1 MSLSTKFE
9 VVSFGVNVKAMDES
23 LLVSPSET
31 VELAIVM
38 VGDVASITK
47 SAIVTDAAFPEE
59 SVTVTVLPL

>member
-47 SAIVTDAAFPEE
+47 SAIVNDAAFPEE
-59 SVTVTVLPL
+59 SVTVTVFPL

>member
-1 MSLSTKFE
+1 MSLATKFE
-9 VVSFGVNVKAMDES
+9 VVSLEVKVNEMDES
-23 LLVSPSET
+23 LVVSPSET

-59 SVTVTVLPL
+59 SVTVTVFPL